1 MADST
6 SGSQTVAR
14 EEAAE
19 KLEAIASELRREE
32 GDITVSVG
40 NKSVSLSPRDTLD
53 YDIKVSERSPM
64 LRGKRESIS
73 IDLKWKTKK

>member
-6 SGSQTVAR
+6 SGSQSLSR

-19 KLEAIASELRREE
+19 ELEAIADELRREE
-32 GDITVSVG
+32 GEINVNVG
-40 NKSVSLSPRDTLD
+40 NKSVSLNPRQTLD
-53 YDIKVSERSPM
+53 YEIEVRERSPM

-73 IDLKWKTKK
+73 IDLKWKAKK

>member
-1 MADST
+1 MVDST

-19 KLEAIASELRREE
+19 KLEAIASQLRSEAKE
-32 GDITVSVG
+32 IDIDVG
-40 NKSVSLSPRDTLD
+40 NKSVSLSPRKTLD
-53 YDIKVSERSPM
+53 YEIEVRERSPM

-73 IDLKWKTKK
+73 IDLKWKAEK